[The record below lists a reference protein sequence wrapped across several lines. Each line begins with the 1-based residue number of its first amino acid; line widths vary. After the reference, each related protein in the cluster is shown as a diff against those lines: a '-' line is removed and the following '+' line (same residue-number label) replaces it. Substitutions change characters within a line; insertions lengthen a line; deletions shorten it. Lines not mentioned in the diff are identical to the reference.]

1 MLFFGSDEC
10 SEVSRTSGTDSNG
23 VSVLGFGVTFGH
35 GVPTT
40 AKFGVEWHGGMF
52 L

>member
-1 MLFFGSDEC
+1 MLFFDSDEC
-10 SEVSRTSGTDSNG
+10 SKLSRANGTDSNV
-23 VSVLGFGVTFGH
+23 VSVPCFGVIYGH